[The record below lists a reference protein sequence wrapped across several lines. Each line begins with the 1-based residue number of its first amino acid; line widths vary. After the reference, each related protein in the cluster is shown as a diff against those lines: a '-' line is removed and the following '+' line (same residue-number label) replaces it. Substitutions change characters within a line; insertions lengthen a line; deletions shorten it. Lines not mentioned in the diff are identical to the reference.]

1 MITRR
6 DLLKVAGVGA
16 VALVAA
22 PGAVRPSF
30 GAKPKKI
37 SIDDALKEHLGVTLS
52 GLKESNLINIKAPSI
67 AESGANVPVQ
77 VSANIPVDQV
87 EALYIFAD
95 ANFNPW
101 VTTVEF
107 TPMNGEVFFATR
119 IKLAK
124 TSPVRAVVKMKDG
137 TLLAAAKEVKVTV
150 GGCG

>member
-6 DLLKVAGVGA
+6 DLFKVAGVGA

-22 PGAVRPSF
+22 PGMVRESF
-30 GAKPKKI
+30 GAPKKI
-37 SIDDALKEHLGVTLS
+37 SIEESLKEHLGVGLS
-52 GLKESNLINIKAPSI
+52 GLKESNLIHIKAPTI

-77 VSANIPVDQV
+77 VKANIPVDQV

-95 ANFNPW
+95 SNFNPW
-101 VTTVEF
+101 VTTVELS
-107 TPMNGEVFFATR
+107 PLNGEVFFATR

-124 TSPVRAVVKMKDG
+124 TSPVRAVIKMKDG
-137 TLLAAAKEVKVTV
+137 SLLAAAKEVKVTV

>member
-16 VALVAA
+16 VVLLTA
-22 PGAVRPSF
+22 PGAVRTSF
-30 GAKPKKI
+30 GAQKK
-37 SIDDALKEHLGVTLS
+37 SIDDSLKEHLGVTLS
-52 GLKESNLINIKAPSI
+52 ALKESNLINIKAPTI

-77 VSANIPVDQV
+77 VSANIPVEQV

-95 ANFNPW
+95 ENFNPW

-124 TSPVRAVVKMKDG
+124 TSLVRAVIKMKDG

>member
-1 MITRR
+1 MISRR
-6 DLLKVAGVGA
+6 ELLKLAAVGTI
-16 VALVAA
+16 ALTLVPGTLGEALAA
-22 PGAVRPSF
+22 PKDMSLEE
-30 GAKPKKI
+30 
-37 SIDDALKEHLGVTLS
+37 ALKEHLGATLS
-52 GLKESNLINIKAPSI
+52 DLKESDLIHIKAPTI

-77 VSANIPVDQV
+77 ISANVPVDQV

-107 TPMNGEVFFATR
+107 SPLNGEVFFATR

-124 TSPVRAVVKMKDG
+124 TSKVRAVLKMKDG

>member
-1 MITRR
+1 MISRR
-6 DLLKVAGVGA
+6 ELLKFAAMGTI
-16 VALVAA
+16 ALTLVPGTLGEALAA
-22 PGAVRPSF
+22 Q
-30 GAKPKKI
+30 KDI
-37 SIDDALKEHLGVTLS
+37 SLEEALKEHLGATLS
-52 GLKESNLINIKAPSI
+52 DLKESNLIHIKAPTI

-77 VSANIPVDQV
+77 ISANVPVDQV

-107 TPMNGEVFFATR
+107 SPLNGEVFFATR

-124 TSPVRAVVKMKDG
+124 TSKVRAVLKMKDG

>member
-6 DLLKVAGVGA
+6 DLFKVAGVGA
-16 VALVAA
+16 VALMIA
-22 PGAVRPSF
+22 PGIMGESF
-30 GAKPKKI
+30 GAEKI
-37 SIDDALKEHLGVTLS
+37 SIEDALKEHLKVGLS
-52 GLKESNLINIKAPSI
+52 GLKESNLINVKVPTI

-77 VSANIPVDQV
+77 ISANIPVNQV

-101 VTTVEF
+101 ITTVEF
-107 TPMNGEVFFATR
+107 SPMNGEVFFATR

-137 TLLAAAKEVKVTV
+137 SLLAASKEVKVTV

>member
-1 MITRR
+1 MISRR
-6 DLLKVAGVGA
+6 ELLKFAAVGTI
-16 VALVAA
+16 ALTLVPGTLGEALAA
-22 PGAVRPSF
+22 PKDMSLEE
-30 GAKPKKI
+30 
-37 SIDDALKEHLGVTLS
+37 ALKEHLGATLS
-52 GLKESNLINIKAPSI
+52 DLKESDLIHIKAPTI

-77 VSANIPVDQV
+77 ISANVPVDQV

-107 TPMNGEVFFATR
+107 SPLNGEVFFATR

-124 TSPVRAVVKMKDG
+124 TSKVRAVLKMKDG

>member
-6 DLLKVAGVGA
+6 DLFKVAGVGA
-16 VALVAA
+16 LTLMAG
-22 PGAVRPSF
+22 PGAVKVASS
-30 GAKPKKI
+30 APKKI
-37 SIDDALKEHLGVTLS
+37 SIDDALKQHLGVGLS
-52 GLKESNLINIKAPSI
+52 GLKESNLIHIKAPTI

-77 VSANIPVDQV
+77 VKANIPVDQV

-95 ANFNPW
+95 NNFNPW
-101 VTTVEF
+101 VTTVQLS
-107 TPMNGEVFFATR
+107 PMNGEVFFATR

-124 TSPVRAVVKMKDG
+124 TSPVRAVIKMKDG

>member
-6 DLLKVAGVGA
+6 DLFKVAGVGA
-16 VALVAA
+16 VALMTA
-22 PGAVRPSF
+22 PGAVRESF

-37 SIDDALKEHLGVTLS
+37 SIDEALKKHLGVGLS
-52 GLKESNLINIKAPSI
+52 GLKESNLITVKAPTI

-77 VSANIPVDQV
+77 VMANIPVDQV

-95 ANFNPW
+95 NNFNPW
-101 VTTVEF
+101 VTTVELS
-107 TPMNGEVFFATR
+107 PMNGEVFFATR

-124 TSPVRAVVKMKDG
+124 TSPVRAVIKMKDG
-137 TLLAAAKEVKVTV
+137 TLLMASKEVKVTV

>member
-6 DLLKVAGVGA
+6 DLFKVAGVGA
-16 VALVAA
+16 VALTVA
-22 PGAVRPSF
+22 PGMVRESF
-30 GAKPKKI
+30 GAPKKI
-37 SIDDALKEHLGVTLS
+37 SIDDALKEHLGTGLS
-52 GLKESNLINIKAPSI
+52 GLKESNLIHIKAPTI

-101 VTTVEF
+101 VATVEF

-137 TLLAAAKEVKVTV
+137 SLLAASKEVKVTV

>member
-6 DLLKVAGVGA
+6 DLFKVAGVGA
-16 VALVAA
+16 VALVTV
-22 PGAVRPSF
+22 PGAVNQSF

-37 SIDDALKEHLGVTLS
+37 PIEDALKQHLGVGLS
-52 GLKESNLINIKAPSI
+52 GLKESNLINIKVPTI

-77 VSANIPVDQV
+77 VSANVPVDQV
-87 EALYIFAD
+87 QALYIFAD

-101 VTTVEF
+101 VTTVEI
-107 TPMNGEVFFATR
+107 TPMNGEVYFATR

-124 TSPVRAVVKMKDG
+124 TSIVRAIVKMKDG

>member
-6 DLLKVAGVGA
+6 DLFKVAGVGA
-16 VALVAA
+16 VALIAA
-22 PGAVRPSF
+22 PGMIRGSF
-30 GAKPKKI
+30 GAPKKI
-37 SIDDALKEHLGVTLS
+37 SIDDALKEHVGTTLA
-52 GLKESNLINIKAPSI
+52 GLKESNLINIKAPTI

-101 VTTVEF
+101 IATVEF
-107 TPMNGEVFFATR
+107 SPMNGEVYFATR

-124 TSPVRAVVKMKDG
+124 TSPVRAVIKMKDG
-137 TLLAAAKEVKVTV
+137 SLLAAAKEVKVTV

>member
-6 DLLKVAGVGA
+6 DLFKVAGVGA
-16 VALVAA
+16 VALAVA
-22 PGAVRPSF
+22 PGSVKPSF
-30 GAKPKKI
+30 GAPKKI
-37 SIDDALKEHLGVTLS
+37 SIEDSLKEHLGVGLS
-52 GLKESNLINIKAPSI
+52 ALKESNLIHIKAPTI

-77 VSANIPVDQV
+77 VKANIPVDQV
-87 EALYIFAD
+87 QALYIFAD

-107 TPMNGEVFFATR
+107 SPMNGEVFFATR

-124 TSPVRAVVKMKDG
+124 TSPVRAVIKMKDG
-137 TLLAAAKEVKVTV
+137 SLLAAAKEVKVTV

>member
-22 PGAVRPSF
+22 PGIVRTSF
-30 GAKPKKI
+30 GAKKI

-52 GLKESNLINIKAPSI
+52 GLKESTLITIKAPTI

-87 EALYIFAD
+87 ESLSIFAD
-95 ANFNPW
+95 KNPNPW
-101 VTTVEF
+101 IATIKF

-137 TLLAAAKEVKVTV
+137 TLLAAAKEVKVTI

>member
-1 MITRR
+1 MISRR
-6 DLLKVAGVGA
+6 ELLKFAAVGTI
-16 VALVAA
+16 ALTLVPGTLGEALAA
-22 PGAVRPSF
+22 PKDMSLEE
-30 GAKPKKI
+30 
-37 SIDDALKEHLGVTLS
+37 ALKEHLGATLS
-52 GLKESNLINIKAPSI
+52 DLKESNLIHIKAPTI

-77 VSANIPVDQV
+77 ISANVPVDQV

-107 TPMNGEVFFATR
+107 SPLNGEVFFATR

-124 TSPVRAVVKMKDG
+124 TSKVRAVLKMKDG

>member
-1 MITRR
+1 MISRR
-6 DLLKVAGVGA
+6 ELLKFAAVGTI
-16 VALVAA
+16 ALTLVPGTLGEALAA
-22 PGAVRPSF
+22 QKDVSLEE
-30 GAKPKKI
+30 
-37 SIDDALKEHLGVTLS
+37 ALKEHLGATLS
-52 GLKESNLINIKAPSI
+52 DLKESNLIHIKAPTI

-77 VSANIPVDQV
+77 ISANVPVDQV

-107 TPMNGEVFFATR
+107 SPLNGEVFFATR

-124 TSPVRAVVKMKDG
+124 TSKVRAVLKMKDG

>member
-6 DLLKVAGVGA
+6 DLFKVAGVGA
-16 VALVAA
+16 VALMIA
-22 PGAVRPSF
+22 PGIMGESF
-30 GAKPKKI
+30 GAEKI
-37 SIDDALKEHLGVTLS
+37 SIEDALKEHLKVGLS
-52 GLKESNLINIKAPSI
+52 GLKESNLINVKVPTI

-77 VSANIPVDQV
+77 ISANIPVDQV

-101 VTTVEF
+101 ITTVEF
-107 TPMNGEVFFATR
+107 SPMNGEVFFATR

-137 TLLAAAKEVKVTV
+137 SLLAASKEVKVTV

>member
-16 VALVAA
+16 VAVAVA
-22 PGAVRPSF
+22 PGSVKQSF
-30 GAKPKKI
+30 GAPKKI
-37 SIDDALKEHLGVTLS
+37 SIDDSLKEHVGKGLS
-52 GLKESNLINIKAPSI
+52 GLKESNLIQVKAPTI

-77 VSANIPVDQV
+77 VKANIPVDQV

-95 ANFNPW
+95 SNFNPW

-107 TPMNGEVFFATR
+107 SPANGEVFFATR

-124 TSPVRAVVKMKDG
+124 TSPVRAVIKMKDG
-137 TLLAAAKEVKVTV
+137 SLLAAAKEVKVTV

>member
-6 DLLKVAGVGA
+6 DLFKVAGVGA
-16 VALVAA
+16 VALTVA
-22 PGAVRPSF
+22 PGAVKESF
-30 GAKPKKI
+30 GAPKKI
-37 SIDDALKEHLGVTLS
+37 SIEDSLKEHVGAGLS
-52 GLKESNLINIKAPSI
+52 SLKESSLINVKAPTI

-77 VSANIPVDQV
+77 VKANIPVDQV

-95 ANFNPW
+95 SNFNPW

-107 TPMNGEVFFATR
+107 SPMNGEVFFATR

-124 TSPVRAVVKMKDG
+124 TSPIRAVIKMKDG
-137 TLLAAAKEVKVTV
+137 SLLAASKEVKVTV

>member
-6 DLLKVAGVGA
+6 ELLKIASVGA
-16 VALVAA
+16 FVLTVTPGLVGSALGA
-22 PGAVRPSF
+22 P
-30 GAKPKKI
+30 KEI
-37 SIDDALKEHLGVTLS
+37 SLEEALKEHLGATLAD
-52 GLKESNLINIKAPSI
+52 LKESNLIRIKAPTI

-77 VSANIPVDQV
+77 VSANIPIDQV

-107 TPMNGEVFFATR
+107 SSLNGEVFFATR

-124 TSPVRAVVKMKDG
+124 TSLVRAVIKMKDG
-137 TLLAAAKEVKVTV
+137 SLLAAAKEVKVTV

>member
-6 DLLKVAGVGA
+6 DLFKVAGVGA
-16 VALVAA
+16 LILMAA
-22 PGAVRPSF
+22 PGYLRTSF

-52 GLKESNLINIKAPSI
+52 GLKESKLINLKVPTI

-77 VSANIPVDQV
+77 VSANLPIDQV
-87 EALYIFAD
+87 DSLHIFAD
-95 ANFNPW
+95 ENFNPW
-101 VTTVEF
+101 ITSVEF
-107 TPMNGEVFFATR
+107 SPMNGEVFFATR

-124 TSPVRAVVKMKDG
+124 TSTVRAVVKMKDG
-137 TLLAAAKEVKVTV
+137 TLLATAKEVKVTV

>member
-16 VALVAA
+16 VALLAA
-22 PGAVRPSF
+22 PGAVRTSF
-30 GAKPKKI
+30 GAEKK
-37 SIDDALKEHLGVTLS
+37 SIEDALKEHLGKGLS
-52 GLKESNLINIKAPSI
+52 GLKESNLINIKAPTI

-95 ANFNPW
+95 ENFNPW
-101 VTTVEF
+101 VATVEL

>member
-6 DLLKVAGVGA
+6 DLFKVAGVGA
-16 VALVAA
+16 VALMAA
-22 PGAVRPSF
+22 PGAVRESF

-37 SIDDALKEHLGVTLS
+37 SIDEALKKHLGVGLS
-52 GLKESNLINIKAPSI
+52 GLKESNLITVKAPTI

-77 VSANIPVDQV
+77 VMANIPVDQV

-95 ANFNPW
+95 NNFNPW
-101 VTTVEF
+101 VTTVELS
-107 TPMNGEVFFATR
+107 PMNGEVFFATR

-124 TSPVRAVVKMKDG
+124 TSPVRAVIKMKDG
-137 TLLAAAKEVKVTV
+137 TLLMASKEVKVTV

>member
-6 DLLKVAGVGA
+6 DLFKVAGVGA
-16 VALVAA
+16 VALMAA
-22 PGAVRPSF
+22 PGAVRESF

-37 SIDDALKEHLGVTLS
+37 SIDEALKEHLGVGLS
-52 GLKESNLINIKAPSI
+52 GLKESNLITVKAPTI

-77 VSANIPVDQV
+77 VMANIPVDQV

-95 ANFNPW
+95 NNFNPW
-101 VTTVEF
+101 VTTVELS
-107 TPMNGEVFFATR
+107 PMNGEVFFATR

-137 TLLAAAKEVKVTV
+137 TLLMASKEVKVTV

>member
-1 MITRR
+1 MISRR
-6 DLLKVAGVGA
+6 ELLKFAAVGTI
-16 VALVAA
+16 ALTLV
-22 PGAVRPSF
+22 PGTLGEALASQ
-30 GAKPKKI
+30 KDI
-37 SIDDALKEHLGVTLS
+37 SLEEALKEHLGANLS
-52 GLKESNLINIKAPSI
+52 DLKESDLIHIKAPTI

-77 VSANIPVDQV
+77 ISANVPVDQV

-107 TPMNGEVFFATR
+107 SPLNGEVFFATR

-124 TSPVRAVVKMKDG
+124 TSKVRAVLKMKDG

>member
-6 DLLKVAGVGA
+6 DLFKVAGVGA

-22 PGAVRPSF
+22 PGAVSQSF

-37 SIDDALKEHLGVTLS
+37 SIEDALKEHLGVGLS
-52 GLKESNLINIKAPSI
+52 GLKESNLINVKAPTI

-87 EALYIFAD
+87 QALYIFAD

-101 VTTVEF
+101 ITTVEF
-107 TPMNGEVFFATR
+107 SPMNGEVFFATR

-124 TSPVRAVVKMKDG
+124 TSPVRAVIKMKDG
-137 TLLAAAKEVKVTV
+137 SLLTASKEVKVTV

>member
-6 DLLKVAGVGA
+6 DLFKVAGVGA
-16 VALVAA
+16 VALVTA
-22 PGAVRPSF
+22 PGMLRESF
-30 GAKPKKI
+30 GAKKI
-37 SIDDALKEHLGVTLS
+37 SIEDALKEHLGVGLS
-52 GLKESNLINIKAPSI
+52 GLKESNLINIKAPTI

-95 ANFNPW
+95 SNFNPW

-107 TPMNGEVFFATR
+107 SPMNGEVFFATR

-124 TSPVRAVVKMKDG
+124 TSPVRAVIKMKDG
-137 TLLAAAKEVKVTV
+137 SLLAASKEVKVTV